1 MPNRRQLPDRLL
13 DDWEERQLATQI
25 EAGVLAREA
34 LDQGPPAMVPADE
47 TELRALIS
55 AGEQAQDRFVTAN
68 LRLVSMVTAP
78 HAARGQLGYADL
90 FQEGCLGLLEAVRRF
105 DHRRG
110 VRFATYAL
118 FWIRAYVGA
127 ASAGALGGHN
137 LPTSR
142 AEELRSLRGVEAALA
157 QTLGRNA
164 TTGEIAGAVGRSSA
178 WTARLL
184 AHQAPRCIDDVDP
197 GQLPSDGGEAIEA
210 VLHADRPGRELLRCL
225 DPVERRVLEFRLAF

>member
-90 FQEGCLGLLEAVRRF
+90 FQEGCLGLPFCQV
-105 DHRRG
+105 
-110 VRFATYAL
+110 AT
-118 FWIRAYVGA
+118 GSS
-127 ASAGALGGHN
+127 ASD
-137 LPTSR
+137 
-142 AEELRSLRGVEAALA
+142 VVALA
-157 QTLGRNA
+157 LSQL
-164 TTGEIAGAVGRSSA
+164 
-178 WTARLL
+178 ARVVVVPPPAL
-184 AHQAPRCIDDVDP
+184 I
-197 GQLPSDGGEAIEA
+197 
-210 VLHADRPGRELLRCL
+210 
-225 DPVERRVLEFRLAF
+225 